1 LGHWDEQKMEF
12 GRKTSKLVRAG
23 VVSCLLV
30 AGSTFATPHVDF
42 ASPMGAEQWRMSG
55 NPIRCG
61 LSLLIPNYGIGYFE
75 QFATKPPHFILR
87 KWEQVPRPLG
97 AQVLA
102 KQPSWKPFGQ
112 SFLVAKTFIRPGD
125 YGIFLPREPALKL
138 LTYLS
143 QGYQANFNYL
153 SEEGFGITVALSPI
167 KFQKVYSKYQRCLGS
182 LLSFDYAQVKE
193 TIFHFG
199 VDSKFLTDA
208 DKDQLRRIAKY
219 VEADV
224 QIEKITVV
232 GYADDTGR
240 KGYNNAVSQFR
251 AEAVKFYLI
260 WLGVPKK
267 KLSVT
272 WYGALKPIAR
282 NDTDDGRAANRRVVI
297 NLLKK

>member
-1 LGHWDEQKMEF
+1 MGFGH
-12 GRKTSKLVRAG
+12 KTGKLVKAG
-23 VVSCLLV
+23 AVSYLL
-30 AGSTFATPHVDF
+30 ATGSTFAAPHVDY
-42 ASPMGAEQWRMSG
+42 ASPMGDEQWRMSG

-61 LSLLIPNYGIGYFE
+61 LSILIPNYGIGYFE

-87 KWEQVPRPLG
+87 KWEQVLRPLP

-102 KQPSWKPFGQ
+102 REPSWKPFGHP
-112 SFLVAKTFIRPGD
+112 FMVTKTFIKPGD
-125 YGIFLPREPALKL
+125 YGIYLPREPSLKL

-143 QGYQANFNYL
+143 QGYQANFNYQ

-182 LLSFDYAQVKE
+182 LLPYNYDQVKE
-193 TIFHFG
+193 TVFHFG
-199 VDSKFLTDA
+199 VDSKFLTDE
-208 DKDQLRRIAKY
+208 DKDQLRRIVKY
-219 VEADV
+219 VEADE
-224 QIEKITVV
+224 QIEKIRVV

-251 AEAVKFYLI
+251 AEAVKHYLLG
-260 WLGVPKK
+260 LGVPKK

-272 WYGALKPIAR
+272 WFGALKPIAR
-282 NDTDDGRAANRRVVI
+282 NDTDEGRAANRRVII